1 MKAKELTTVAQ
12 SRRDSAFSQDMWQA
26 GCEEAVERGTEKNVV
41 QNARYLHGD
50 PPADRHLARDEAILI
65 INPLSV
71 MWGEKHITTGTRSP
85 LRSPFGSATGLL
97 DPQKSLRDKSS
108 SLNELLSGTLR
119 NANLFLTSLNFQLT
133 TLCYRCCKKIFA

>member
-1 MKAKELTTVAQ
+1 MHPYQAFHSALGLRLCYTSNKKRNIGGSSACMKAKELTTVAQ

-97 DPQKSLRDKSS
+97 DPQKKPQ
-108 SLNELLSGTLR
+108 G
-119 NANLFLTSLNFQLT
+119 
-133 TLCYRCCKKIFA
+133 